1 MTCDSYIKGWEA
13 VESKTEAMDAF
24 VNVAND
30 MSEVVRLVQQWRVTD
45 EGVQGMVEA
54 MQMQVRMRDV

>member
-1 MTCDSYIKGWEA
+1 
-13 VESKTEAMDAF
+13 MDAF
-24 VNVAND
+24 VNVAHD

-54 MQMQVRMRDV
+54 MQMQVRVRDV

>member
-1 MTCDSYIKGWEA
+1 M
-13 VESKTEAMDAF
+13 
-24 VNVAND
+24 NVAHD

-54 MQMQVRMRDV
+54 MQMQVRVRDV